1 MAKQISM
8 VRILRDADGDVED
21 VTVGDSLA
29 EILDVDANI
38 TARCD
43 LQQLETVTADD
54 FPEDLILQTSSSDG
68 LETYLFH
75 EIEILSDSGIP
86 SVRFICHHPNKYW
99 EGRWGLAT
107 YLGANSETD
116 ATHEVIVLA
125 RYDAEIL
132 RKEVV
137 RQKSSAK
144 TLKEKMLAE
153 MLEEMV
159 SVIEADSQRNAFVFA
174 RKL

>member
-43 LQQLETVTADD
+43 LPQLETVTANE

-68 LETYLFH
+68 LETHLFNQ
-75 EIEILSDSGIP
+75 IE
-86 SVRFICHHPNKYW
+86 
-99 EGRWGLAT
+99 
-107 YLGANSETD
+107 
-116 ATHEVIVLA
+116 
-125 RYDAEIL
+125 
-132 RKEVV
+132 
-137 RQKSSAK
+137 
-144 TLKEKMLAE
+144 
-153 MLEEMV
+153 
-159 SVIEADSQRNAFVFA
+159 
-174 RKL
+174 